1 MYEGSAPQFPL
12 YGYLQSQEAGHSGWQ
27 RGIPAR
33 RHDHACGPSQE
44 QAGHQSPSEASFCR
58 MSTEFVYPVIDMCA
72 TGTHIKELMTA
83 RELSVQDVQDA
94 MGLASPQAV
103 YRWLCGSN
111 LPSVDNL
118 YALSRFLDVPM
129 NNVIVEKAA

>member
-1 MYEGSAPQFPL
+1 M
-12 YGYLQSQEAGHSGWQ
+12 
-27 RGIPAR
+27 
-33 RHDHACGPSQE
+33 
-44 QAGHQSPSEASFCR
+44 SFK
-58 MSTEFVYPVIDMCA
+58 YPVIDMRA
-72 TGTHIKELMTA
+72 TGAHIKALMTA
-83 RELSVQDVQDA
+83 REVTVQDVQNA

>member
-1 MYEGSAPQFPL
+1 
-12 YGYLQSQEAGHSGWQ
+12 
-27 RGIPAR
+27 
-33 RHDHACGPSQE
+33 
-44 QAGHQSPSEASFCR
+44 
-58 MSTEFVYPVIDMCA
+58 MSTEFVYPVIDMRA

-83 RELSVQDVQDA
+83 RELSVQDVQEA

-118 YALSRFLDVPM
+118 FALSRYLNVQMEDVL
-129 NNVIVEKAA
+129 VEQAA